1 MNRDPLL
8 EVRGLSV
15 TLQAG
20 GRVVQAV
27 RDCTLHLYAGEVLA
41 LVGES
46 GSGKTTLARAIAGIV
61 PFDKGELLFRSLQFR
76 AVPPAIRRS
85 LRRRIQMV
93 FQDPDASLN
102 PMHRIGTILA
112 EPLTVIGFGDRS
124 AIRDRVAELLAMV
137 RLDATLIDKRPR
149 QLSGGEKQR
158 IAIARALA
166 MEPELLIADEPL
178 SSLDVSTQATI
189 ASLFRDL
196 QRRLNIGM
204 LFISHDL
211 AAVRQLADRVAVMH
225 AGEIV
230 ETGSCGA
237 VLDTPAH
244 PYTRLL
250 LAAMPDMRR
259 RVLDVHLVDAIDRLA
274 PLPHQSRACHYR
286 PQCIR
291 RAEICVNSAEL
302 ARVAADCD
310 HLARCHFRDER
321 PLLNPA

>member
-1 MNRDPLL
+1 VIRDPLL
-8 EVRGLSV
+8 EARGLTV
-15 TLQAG
+15 TLRSG
-20 GRVVQAV
+20 DRVVQAV
-27 RDCTLHLYAGEVLA
+27 RDCTLELHGGEVLA

-61 PFDKGELLFRSLQFR
+61 PFASGELLFHSQDLATVRP
-76 AVPPAIRRS
+76 AVRRS

-102 PMHRIGTILA
+102 PMHRIGAVLA
-112 EPLTVIGFGDRS
+112 EPLLVIGFGDHA
-124 AIRDRVAELLAMV
+124 AIRNRIRELLAMV
-137 RLDATLIDKRPR
+137 RLDASLLDKRPR

-189 ASLFRDL
+189 AALFRDL
-196 QRRLNIGM
+196 QRRLHISM

-250 LAAMPDMRR
+250 LAAMPDLRR
-259 RVLDVHLVDAIDRLA
+259 RVLDVRLVDAIDRLA
-274 PLPHQSRACHYR
+274 PLPDQPRACHYR
-286 PQCIR
+286 PKCIR
-291 RAEICVNSAEL
+291 RAEICVSSAQL
-302 ARVAADCD
+302 APVSADRG
-310 HLARCHFRDER
+310 HLARCHFREE
-321 PLLNPA
+321 PASMDQR

>member
-1 MNRDPLL
+1 VNDEPLL

-15 TLQAG
+15 TLHSG
-20 GRVVQAV
+20 GRVVRAV
-27 RDCTLHLYAGEVLA
+27 RNCTLDVRAGEVLA

-61 PFDKGELLFRSLQFR
+61 PDTGGQIRFRSQDLATVR
-76 AVPPAIRRS
+76 PPARRA

-102 PMHRIGTILA
+102 PMHRIGSILA
-112 EPLTVIGFGDRS
+112 EPLRVIGFGDR
-124 AIRDRVAELLAMV
+124 AAVRDRILELLSLV
-137 RLDATLIDKRPR
+137 RLDAALLDRKPR

-158 IAIARALA
+158 VAIARALA
-166 MEPELLIADEPL
+166 MQPELLIADEPL

-196 QRRLNIGM
+196 QRRLGISL

-211 AAVRQLADRVAVMH
+211 AAVRQLADRVAVMY

-230 ETGSCGA
+230 EAGSSA
-237 VLDTPAH
+237 EVLDTPAH

-250 LAAMPDMRR
+250 LAAMPDLRR
-259 RVLDVHLVDAIDRLA
+259 RALDLQLVDAIDQLA
-274 PLPHQSRACHYR
+274 VLPDQPQSCHYR
-286 PQCIR
+286 PKCIC
-291 RAEICVNSAEL
+291 RAEICLGSAEL
-302 ARVAADCD
+302 APVRANRN
-310 HLARCHFRDER
+310 HLARCHFREGVQ
-321 PLLNPA
+321 

>member
-1 MNRDPLL
+1 LL

-15 TLQAG
+15 TLRSG
-20 GRVVQAV
+20 GRVVPAV
-27 RDCTLHLYAGEVLA
+27 RDCTLELHGGEVLA

-61 PFDKGELLFRSLQFR
+61 PFASGELLFRSQRLLAAPR
-76 AVPPAIRRS
+76 AVRRS

-102 PMHRIGTILA
+102 PMHRIGAILA
-112 EPLTVIGFGDRS
+112 EPLLVIGFGDHS
-124 AIRDRVAELLAMV
+124 AIHDRIRELLAMV
-137 RLDATLIDKRPR
+137 RLDTSLIDKRPR

-189 ASLFRDL
+189 AALFRDL
-196 QRRLNIGM
+196 QRRLHISM

-230 ETGSCGA
+230 ETGPCGA

-250 LAAMPDMRR
+250 LAAMPDLRR
-259 RVLDVHLVDAIDRLA
+259 RALDVRLVDAIDHLT
-274 PLPHQSRACHYR
+274 PLPHQPRACHYR
-286 PQCIR
+286 PHCIR
-291 RAEICVNSAEL
+291 RAEICVSSADL
-302 ARVAADCD
+302 APVSADRR
-310 HLARCHFRDER
+310 HLARCHFRDDR
-321 PLLNPA
+321 PPMEKA

>member
-1 MNRDPLL
+1 
-8 EVRGLSV
+8 V
-15 TLQAG
+15 TLRSG

-27 RDCTLHLYAGEVLA
+27 RDCTLDLHGGEVLA

-61 PFDKGELLFRSLQFR
+61 PFASGELLFRSQPLAAASR
-76 AVPPAIRRS
+76 AVRRS

-112 EPLTVIGFGDRS
+112 EPLTVIGFGDHA
-124 AIRDRVAELLAMV
+124 AIRNHIDELLAMV
-137 RLDATLIDKRPR
+137 RLDASLLDKRPR

-158 IAIARALA
+158 VAIARALA
-166 MEPELLIADEPL
+166 MQPELLIADEPL

-189 ASLFRDL
+189 AALFRDL
-196 QRRLNIGM
+196 QQRLHISM

-230 ETGSCGA
+230 ETGPCGG

-250 LAAMPDMRR
+250 LAAMPDLRR
-259 RVLDVHLVDAIDRLA
+259 RVLDMHLVDAIDRLA
-274 PLPHQSRACHYR
+274 PLPHQPRACHYR
-286 PQCIR
+286 PHCIR
-291 RAEICVNSAEL
+291 RAEICVNRAEL
-302 ARVAADCD
+302 APVGVDGS
-310 HLARCHFRDER
+310 HLARCHFRGEHPPMDR
-321 PLLNPA
+321 A

>member
-1 MNRDPLL
+1 MSGEPLL
-8 EVRGLSV
+8 EVRDLSV
-15 TLQAG
+15 TLRSG

-27 RDCTLHLYAGEVLA
+27 RRCTMHVARGEVLA

-61 PFDKGELLFRSLQFR
+61 PAADGEIRLRSQDLATAR
-76 AVPPAIRRS
+76 AGLRRS

-102 PMHRIGTILA
+102 PMHRVGTILA
-112 EPLTVIGFGDRS
+112 EPLRVIG
-124 AIRDRVAELLAMV
+124 IRDTAAIGSRVRELLAMV
-137 RLDATLIDKRPR
+137 RLEDSLLDKKPR
-149 QLSGGEKQR
+149 ELSGGEKQR

-166 MEPELLIADEPL
+166 TEPELLIADEPL

-189 ASLFRDL
+189 AALFRDL
-196 QRRLNIGM
+196 QRRLRIGL

-225 AGEIV
+225 AGEVV
-230 ETGSCGA
+230 ETGPCGA

-250 LAAMPDMRR
+250 LAAMPDLRR
-259 RVLDVHLVDAIDRLA
+259 RVLDLELVDAIDRLEL
-274 PLPHQSRACHYR
+274 LPDLPQACHYR
-286 PQCIR
+286 PKCIR
-291 RAEICVNSAEL
+291 RAEICLASAPL
-302 ARVAADCD
+302 APVRTDRD
-310 HLARCHFRDER
+310 HLARCHFREDL
-321 PLLNPA
+321 PPAATS

>member
-1 MNRDPLL
+1 MTGDPLL
-8 EVRGLSV
+8 EIRGLSV
-15 TLQAG
+15 TFRSG
-20 GRVVQAV
+20 GRIVKAV
-27 RDCTLHLYAGEVLA
+27 RNCTLNLQGGEVLA

-61 PFDKGELLFRSLQFR
+61 PVGGGELRFHSQDL
-76 AVPPAIRRS
+76 ATVGPADRRS

-102 PMHRIGTILA
+102 PMHRIGSILA
-112 EPLTVIGFGDRS
+112 EPLLVIGYGDRT
-124 AIRDRVAELLAMV
+124 AIRRRIHELLAVV
-137 RLDATLIDKRPR
+137 RLDASLLDKRPR

-158 IAIARALA
+158 VAIARALA

-189 ASLFRDL
+189 AALFRDL
-196 QRRLNIGM
+196 QRRLRISM

-211 AAVRQLADRVAVMH
+211 AAVRQLANRVAVMY

-230 ETGSCGA
+230 ESGSCSA

-250 LAAMPDMRR
+250 LKAMPDLRR
-259 RVLDVHLVDAIDRLA
+259 RVLDLRLVDAIDRLA
-274 PLPHQSRACHYR
+274 LLPDRPLACHYR
-286 PQCIR
+286 PQCVS
-291 RAEICVNSAEL
+291 RAQICIGSAEL
-302 ARVAADCD
+302 AAVGTDRG
-310 HLARCHFRDER
+310 HLARCHFRDDL
-321 PLLNPA
+321 PSIDQN

>member
-1 MNRDPLL
+1 MSSEPLL

-15 TLQAG
+15 TLRSG
-20 GRVVQAV
+20 DRVVRAV
-27 RDCTLHLYAGEVLA
+27 HHCTLDIQGGEVLA

-61 PFDKGELLFRSLQFR
+61 PVTGGELRFHSEDLAAIR
-76 AVPPAIRRS
+76 PALRRS

-102 PMHRIGTILA
+102 PMHRIDSILA
-112 EPLTVIGFGDRS
+112 EPLRVIGFGDRA
-124 AIRDRVAELLAMV
+124 AIHARIRELLAMV
-137 RLDATLIDKRPR
+137 RLDASLLDRKPR

-189 ASLFRDL
+189 AALFRDL
-196 QRRLNIGM
+196 QRRLRIGM

-230 ETGSCGA
+230 ETGSGA
-237 VLDTPAH
+237 EVLDTPAH

-250 LAAMPDMRR
+250 LAAMPDLRR
-259 RVLDVHLVDAIDRLA
+259 RALDLRLVDAIDQLA
-274 PLPHQSRACHYR
+274 VLPDQPQACHYR
-286 PQCIR
+286 PKCIC
-291 RAEICVNSAEL
+291 RAEICLASAEL
-302 ARVAADCD
+302 APVRANRS
-310 HLARCHFRDER
+310 HLARCHFREGA
-321 PLLNPA
+321 P